1 MNRIITLI
9 TAIVLCLPLGAM
21 AQRPD
26 VDLGLKVGANFSNIN
41 GKYWESGYKANFLGG
56 LFLAVNGG
64 KLGVNLEGLFSQST
78 YVTGDRFNEIYKDA
92 FQTGKDSIKGGS
104 FKVNH
109 LSIPVLLNIKL
120 FSRATI
126 QLGPQFSGVASVQD
140 KDELFKDAKGLFK
153 SSFDGVIGVQLNLPA
168 HLNIGARYIIG
179 LSNINDGDGQTNTGG
194 TTIDDAWKQRS
205 LQLHIGYSI
214 L

>member
-9 TAIVLCLPLGAM
+9 TAIVLCLPLGAL
-21 AQRPD
+21 AQRPE

-104 FKVNH
+104 FKVNY

-179 LSNINDGDGQTNTGG
+179 LSNINQEGDPKNAVGQS
-194 TTIDDAWKQRS
+194 IDDAWKQRS